1 MQVFEPPL
9 PSTSAA
15 EVKTFEEREVEYEKA
30 RARIFN
36 QQQQQQQQQQPTSQS
51 HVRTCGEDP
60 LCCARQLYMYI
71 APCHCVGFVQVTCTL
86 GLTSSRC
93 QLASCMHTRR
103 DEVR

>member
-36 QQQQQQQQQQPTSQS
+36 QQQQQQQQQQQPTSQT
-51 HVRTCGEDP
+51 HVCREDP
-60 LCCARQLYMYI
+60 LFCAMQLLVTML
-71 APCHCVGFVQVTCTL
+71 GFVCV
-86 GLTSSRC
+86 
-93 QLASCMHTRR
+93 
-103 DEVR
+103 